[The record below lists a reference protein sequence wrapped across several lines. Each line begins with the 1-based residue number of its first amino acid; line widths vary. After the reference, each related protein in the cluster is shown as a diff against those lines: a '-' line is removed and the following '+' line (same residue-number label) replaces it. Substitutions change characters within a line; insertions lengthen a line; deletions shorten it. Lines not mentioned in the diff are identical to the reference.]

1 MYEIVDG
8 QITGM
13 SFVKNPA
20 NETKAQ
26 IISDKERIIG
36 GVILTPDKLIYR
48 INPITGEEFYI
59 YFTKESINKLF
70 IKYRKENWTQDEYLS
85 LVKLYAEGF
94 SENEIGIKLRRT
106 QDDITDKIQEGGVLF
121 RNMII
126 VIMAQ
131 NNKTTRD
138 IARRLELPHSEL
150 MKVLTEIGGELK
162 EKKG

>member
-1 MYEIVDG
+1 
-8 QITGM
+8 M